1 MKASIRIIAV
11 VILFFN
17 AVSAM
22 FGGLGLI
29 IDPTGEI
36 MQMPI
41 EFLDHTPFIDFLI
54 PGIILFTV
62 NGLFNLFT
70 GILGIKKNKFFPI
83 LTLIC
88 GIMLIG
94 WLSIQIIFIKGFY
107 APLHVPYYSVGCA
120 LIILGI
126 ILRKQ
131 IITVGS

>member
-1 MKASIRIIAV
+1 MKASFRIIAI

-22 FGGLGLI
+22 FGGMGLI
-29 IDPTGEI
+29 IDPTGER

-41 EFLDHTPFIDFLI
+41 EFLEHTPFIDFLI

-70 GILGIKKNKFFPI
+70 GILGIKKNKLFPV

-88 GIMLIG
+88 GIMLLG

-107 APLHVPYYSVGCA
+107 APLHIPYYSVAFA
-120 LIILGI
+120 LIIFGI

-131 IITVGS
+131 IKTA